1 MSEPRAGFEG
11 DWPPKSRRQPP
22 PRLSSQPIV
31 GRGDGTVGQV
41 ILPLVVGSSRLH
53 RGVRWMARVRPS
65 FVLYLV
71 ALALLPF
78 KWWSPLTHQQAGW
91 TDVFM
96 AAATAAWLI
105 EALLGRRT
113 VRLRAVHYALG
124 AYLATVAASGLVAS
138 DRSAAGTNVLI
149 TAELVAI
156 AVLTAD
162 FARFP
167 SGRRAMCRVI
177 YAVVLVTAIEAAIGL
192 LLFYLGHQT
201 SLADGSSVYFEPSTL
216 YTRVAAGFFS
226 APLLGSFC
234 IAASAMVALPDN
246 GLSRRARVLGQLLL
260 AALVLSTV
268 SRAAIS
274 FAIASALRE
283 ASRRGTARAQRVSI
297 AVLIGGVT
305 LLTLLTVLPLSLDP
319 LRPPTTPAG
328 INGRLADIESAPSVI
343 AKHPLL
349 GQGPGSLT
357 AVWHGDPRRPHF
369 TPLNVAATT
378 GLPSLVALMAL
389 IVILWRRRSR
399 PTNMAI
405 WSGLLGLGL
414 DGLVQDVDHFRHV
427 WIMLG
432 LADANRGPPEHDR
445 NRGGPRPAPD
455 DQRS

>member
-1 MSEPRAGFEG
+1 
-11 DWPPKSRRQPP
+11 
-22 PRLSSQPIV
+22 
-31 GRGDGTVGQV
+31 
-41 ILPLVVGSSRLH
+41 
-53 RGVRWMARVRPS
+53 
-65 FVLYLV
+65 VLYLV

-78 KWWSPLTHQQAGW
+78 KWWSPFTHQQAGW

-105 EALLGRRT
+105 EALVSRRRI
-113 VRLRAVHYALG
+113 RLRAPHYALG
-124 AYLATVAASGLVAS
+124 AYLAAVAASGLVAP

-149 TAELVAI
+149 TAELIAI

-162 FARFP
+162 FARAP
-167 SGRRAMCRVI
+167 SGRRAICRVI
-177 YAVVLVTAIEAAIGL
+177 YAVVLTAAIEAAIGL
-192 LLFYLGHQT
+192 LLFYLGQQT
-201 SLADGSSVYFEPSTL
+201 SLADGGSVYFKPSSL

-234 IAASAMVALPDN
+234 IAASAILALPDN
-246 GLSRRARVLGQLLL
+246 GLSRRARVVGQILL
-260 AALVLSTV
+260 AGIVLSTV
-268 SRAAIS
+268 SRAVIS
-274 FAIASALRE
+274 FAIAFAVRE
-283 ASRRGTARAQRVSI
+283 ASRRGTVRARRASI
-297 AVLIGGVT
+297 AVLIGGIT
-305 LLTLLTVLPLSLDP
+305 LLALLTVLPLSVDP
-319 LRPPTTPAG
+319 LRPATTPAG

-343 AKHPLL
+343 AEHPLL
-349 GQGPGSLT
+349 GKGPGSLT

-378 GLPSLVALMAL
+378 GIPSLLALTAL

-432 LADANRGPPEHDR
+432 LADADRAPPEH
-445 NRGGPRPAPD
+445 G
-455 DQRS
+455 